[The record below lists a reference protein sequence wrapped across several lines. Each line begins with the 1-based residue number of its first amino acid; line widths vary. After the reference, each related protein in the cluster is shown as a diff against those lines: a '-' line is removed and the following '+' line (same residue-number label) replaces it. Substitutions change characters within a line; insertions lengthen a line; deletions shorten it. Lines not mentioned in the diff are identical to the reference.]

1 MINLIPLPY
10 KLAAAGV
17 AVIAAGAY
25 GFSLGWAWNADDLTE
40 CESTVES
47 VREISHAL
55 EVKNEAIRLEAER
68 VTADVSQR
76 WSAALDH
83 ARANPR
89 IVRVQDHSC
98 PGGVPAFPGST
109 AGLNAANGI
118 AALSATEIT
127 AAECETQL
135 NMGYR
140 DASKHEFLM
149 DWIKQQQGVGQ

>member
-89 IVRVQDHSC
+89 IVRVHQDC
-98 PGGVPAFPGST
+98 GGAGGMPG
-109 AGLNAANGI
+109 
-118 AALSATEIT
+118 LSATASGNAGLQASGGETWLT
-127 AAECETQL
+127 ANQCERLASDSMIDREWIDLAQEF
-135 NMGYR
+135 MAR
-140 DASKHEFLM
+140 QHEASK
-149 DWIKQQQGVGQ
+149 